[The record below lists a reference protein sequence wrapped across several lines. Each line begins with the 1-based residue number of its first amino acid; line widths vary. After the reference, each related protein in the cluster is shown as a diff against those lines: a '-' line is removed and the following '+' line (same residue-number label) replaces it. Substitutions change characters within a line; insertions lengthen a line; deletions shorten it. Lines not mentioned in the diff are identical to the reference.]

1 MALDRERIVE
11 LLEIL
16 KSSSAAELS
25 MTEGDTTV
33 RLARFVAPPQPVML
47 DANGQVLTEQ
57 AAQAAAA
64 EPEFEQV
71 TVKAR
76 VVGLFYLGK
85 QPGLEPLVK
94 IGDCVRQGQRLGI
107 IEVLRKPTDVNSPVD
122 GTICQIRGEDG
133 AGVQYGDP
141 LFVIQP

>member
-1 MALDRERIVE
+1 MALDRERILE

-16 KSSSAAELS
+16 KSSSAAELA
-25 MTEGDTTV
+25 MTEGDTTI
-33 RLARFVAPPQPVML
+33 RLARFIAPPEPVAL
-47 DANGQVLTEQ
+47 EV
-57 AAQAAAA
+57 AAPPC
-64 EPEFEQV
+64 EPEPEQV

-76 VVGLFYLGK
+76 VVGLFYRGK
-85 QPGLEPLVK
+85 EPGLDPLVK
-94 IGDCVRQGQRLGI
+94 VGDQVRQGQRLGV

-122 GTICQIRGEDG
+122 GTISQIHGEDG